1 MKKIKRIDEVK
12 KMGKVRLADIAKKV
26 GVSTVTVHNALAGN
40 KGVSEELREKIQSVA
55 SEMGYQILSE
65 RKQKAREAAGE
76 ASYTVGVLI
85 AENYLAQYETFY
97 WKMYQELAVAATE
110 KRCFAAVEILRKED
124 ERNTLK
130 LPACVEGNKVDGLI
144 VLGKINKEYIVK
156 LTETARIPVVFLD
169 YYDKDFAKDAVV
181 TDSFYGTY
189 LLTEFMFE
197 QEIEELGFVGSIYS
211 TSSIMDRY
219 CGFLKAMMSHKK
231 EIKPQW
237 LIEDRGE
244 LGQMGFKLPKRLPKG
259 FVCSC
264 DLAAYML
271 IDKLNERGYK
281 VPEDISV
288 VGFDNYLYPGLA
300 DREITTY
307 EVNTKAMTKVALE
320 KVLKQIKNPKRGHGM
335 DIVSGRMVIKKSVKL
350 KK

>member
-1 MKKIKRIDEVK
+1 
-12 KMGKVRLADIAKKV
+12 MGKVRLADIAKKV

-110 KRCFAAVEILRKED
+110 KRCVAAVEILRKED

-130 LPACVEGNKVDGLI
+130 LPACVKGNKVDGLI

-156 LTETARIPVVFLD
+156 LTETAI
-169 YYDKDFAKDAVV
+169 V
-181 TDSFYGTY
+181 TDNFYGTY

-197 QEIEELGFVGSIYS
+197 QGIEELGFVGSIYS

-219 CGFLKAMMSHKK
+219 CGFLKSMMSHKK
-231 EIKPQW
+231 EVKQQW
-237 LIEDRGE
+237 VIEDRDE

-259 FVCSC
+259 FVCNC

-271 IDKLNERGYK
+271 IDKLTERGYK
-281 VPEDISV
+281 VPEDVSV
-288 VGFDNYLYPGLA
+288 VGFNNYLYPELA

-307 EVNTKAMTKVALE
+307 EVNIKAMVKVALE

-335 DIVSGRMVIKKSVKL
+335 DIVSGHMVIKKSVKL
-350 KK
+350 K

>member
-1 MKKIKRIDEVK
+1 
-12 KMGKVRLADIAKKV
+12 MGKVRLADIAKKV

-65 RKQKAREAAGE
+65 RKEAAGE

-110 KRCFAAVEILRKED
+110 KRCFAAVEILKKED
-124 ERNTLK
+124 EINTLN
-130 LPACVEGNKVDGLI
+130 LPTCVEGNKVDGLI
-144 VLGKINKEYIVK
+144 ILGKINEEYIIK
-156 LTETARIPVVFLD
+156 LTKTAKIPVVFLD

-197 QEIEELGFVGSIYS
+197 QGIEELGFVGSIYS

-219 CGFLKAMMSHKK
+219 CGFLKSMMSHKK
-231 EIKPQW
+231 K
-237 LIEDRGE
+237 
-244 LGQMGFKLPKRLPKG
+244 
-259 FVCSC
+259 
-264 DLAAYML
+264 
-271 IDKLNERGYK
+271 
-281 VPEDISV
+281 
-288 VGFDNYLYPGLA
+288 
-300 DREITTY
+300 
-307 EVNTKAMTKVALE
+307 
-320 KVLKQIKNPKRGHGM
+320 
-335 DIVSGRMVIKKSVKL
+335 
-350 KK
+350 

>member
-156 LTETARIPVVFLD
+156 LTETARIPVVSP
-169 YYDKDFAKDAVV
+169 VSPPGSGV
-181 TDSFYGTY
+181 G
-189 LLTEFMFE
+189 
-197 QEIEELGFVGSIYS
+197 VGSVPGS
-211 TSSIMDRY
+211 GVGVGS
-219 CGFLKAMMSHKK
+219 
-231 EIKPQW
+231 
-237 LIEDRGE
+237 GE
-244 LGQMGFKLPKRLPKG
+244 GDG
-259 FVCSC
+259 
-264 DLAAYML
+264 
-271 IDKLNERGYK
+271 
-281 VPEDISV
+281 
-288 VGFDNYLYPGLA
+288 VGA
-300 DREITTY
+300 
-307 EVNTKAMTKVALE
+307 
-320 KVLKQIKNPKRGHGM
+320 
-335 DIVSGRMVIKKSVKL
+335 S
-350 KK
+350 

>member
-1 MKKIKRIDEVK
+1 
-12 KMGKVRLADIAKKV
+12 MGKVRLADIAKKV

-55 SEMGYQILSE
+55 SEMGHQILSE

-335 DIVSGRMVIKKSVKL
+335 DIVSGHMVIKKSVKL
-350 KK
+350 K

>member
-1 MKKIKRIDEVK
+1 
-12 KMGKVRLADIAKKV
+12 MGKVRLADIAKRT

-55 SEMGYQILSE
+55 DEMGYQILSE
-65 RKQKAREAAGE
+65 RKQEAKMAAE
-76 ASYTVGVLI
+76 ETPYTIGVLV

-97 WKMYQELAVAATE
+97 WKMYQEIAVAATE
-110 KRCFAAVEILRKED
+110 KRCFTAVEILKKED
-124 ERNTLK
+124 EINTLK

-144 VLGKINKEYIVK
+144 ILGKMNKEYIVK
-156 LTETARIPVVFLD
+156 LTDTVKTPVVFLD

-181 TDSFYGTY
+181 TDNFYGMY

-197 QEIEELGFVGSIYS
+197 QGIEELGFLGSIDS

-231 EIKPQW
+231 EVKPQW
-237 LIEDRGE
+237 VIEDRDE
-244 LGQMGFKLPKRLPKG
+244 MGQMGFELPKRLPKG
-259 FVCSC
+259 FVCNC

-300 DREITTY
+300 EREITTY

-335 DIVSGRMVIKKSVKL
+335 DIVSGHMVIKKSVKL

>member
-1 MKKIKRIDEVK
+1 M
-12 KMGKVRLADIAKKV
+12 
-26 GVSTVTVHNALAGN
+26 
-40 KGVSEELREKIQSVA
+40 
-55 SEMGYQILSE
+55 
-65 RKQKAREAAGE
+65 
-76 ASYTVGVLI
+76 
-85 AENYLAQYETFY
+85 
-97 WKMYQELAVAATE
+97 
-110 KRCFAAVEILRKED
+110 
-124 ERNTLK
+124 
-130 LPACVEGNKVDGLI
+130 DGLI

-181 TDSFYGTY
+181 IDNFYGTY

-197 QEIEELGFVGSIYS
+197 QGIEELGFVGSIYS

-219 CGFLKAMMSHKK
+219 CGFLKSMMSHKK
-231 EIKPQW
+231 EVKQQW
-237 LIEDRGE
+237 VIEDRDE

-335 DIVSGRMVIKKSVKL
+335 DIVSGHMVIKKSVKL
-350 KK
+350 K